1 MLFKVIIATQIKH
14 MIFKVIIATQ
24 IKHMIFK
31 VIIATQI
38 KHMIACPGKNTQ
50 TFMEILDKK
59 Y

>member
-1 MLFKVIIATQIKH
+1 MRKH
-14 MIFKVIIATQ
+14 LDTLWD
-24 IKHMIFK
+24 KHMIFK

-59 Y
+59 YWLVFKYLTYMDT